1 MRGIIVYHH
10 VNPSRP
16 LPGLANITQQQ
27 SLTTETDIFTPV
39 SQTAH
44 APANHPPD
52 VPHPGLPL
60 DPVQVAGELDV
71 PCLTDADQGRLKNFE
86 EALTKNNLTE
96 CPQCLIR
103 WFTIELDRQTGVCK
117 ECTDDNAFREENPQL
132 PALWSEANEL
142 DPGEPPEHLEAL
154 GPLTPLEEWL
164 IARLR
169 VRRSVVTAWL
179 RHLKEN
185 HRGYS
190 DVTIDEDALSQLP
203 DDGDVN
209 AELQTHEVAPE
220 DLEDLVA
227 DIENDDLGYDV
238 SVIPDL
244 GADEPELDRLRG
256 ILRRGQ
262 GEANA
267 SSEIASATGP
277 QRLPMPAIRSTP
289 IPDIGLK
296 T

>member
-1 MRGIIVYHH
+1 MTYRGAQYKYRGHIISFPKNVPTMHH
-10 VNPSRP
+10 RLPVPPGQLDILILRP
-16 LPGLANITQQQ
+16 RNQTDQPNMINQFRTQ
-27 SLTTETDIFTPV
+27 
-39 SQTAH
+39 
-44 APANHPPD
+44 
-52 VPHPGLPL
+52 
-60 DPVQVAGELDV
+60 
-71 PCLTDADQGRLKNFE
+71 
-86 EALTKNNLTE
+86 
-96 CPQCLIR
+96 
-103 WFTIELDRQTGVCK
+103 
-117 ECTDDNAFREENPQL
+117 
-132 PALWSEANEL
+132 
-142 DPGEPPEHLEAL
+142 
-154 GPLTPLEEWL
+154 
-164 IARLR
+164 LR

-296 T
+296 TPIL